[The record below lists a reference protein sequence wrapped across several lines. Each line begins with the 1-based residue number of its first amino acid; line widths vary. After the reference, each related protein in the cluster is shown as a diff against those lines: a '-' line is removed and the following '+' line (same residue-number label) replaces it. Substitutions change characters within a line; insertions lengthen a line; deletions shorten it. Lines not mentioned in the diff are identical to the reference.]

1 VKHRPAADF
10 IPSFD
15 LEEIDIADIA
25 EAVTEA
31 AEAAQAEEIELPS
44 FLPKTPR
51 EPPPDLDAIFESGRQ
66 SGLAE
71 ARAESQAQ
79 VSRLQQEAA
88 AALEQAR
95 QSWAGD
101 VASQLSAQIPEA
113 FHALGESLADA
124 TGRLLRPF
132 LEREMRDAASRALI
146 DQIRP
151 LLAGQDGMLIRV
163 SGPAILLETL
173 RHVFPAHCAVEF
185 AENDAIDVSI
195 VAGETTIETRIE
207 AWVARLEGRGPD
219 RRRRPAA

>member
-1 VKHRPAADF
+1 VKHRPAGDF

-15 LEEIDIADIA
+15 LEEIDLADIA
-25 EAVTEA
+25 EAVTGA
-31 AEAAQAEEIELPS
+31 ADPEEIELPS

-66 SGLAE
+66 AGLAE
-71 ARAESQAQ
+71 ARTEAQ
-79 VSRLQQEAA
+79 VQLAHQRQEAA
-88 AALEQAR
+88 DALEQAR
-95 QSWAGD
+95 QAWAD
-101 VASQLSAQIPEA
+101 EVATRLSAQIPEA
-113 FHALGESLADA
+113 LQALGESLSDA

-132 LEREMRDAASRALI
+132 LDAELHDAASRALI

-151 LLAGQDGMLIRV
+151 LLAGEDGTLIRV
-163 SGPAILLETL
+163 SGPAMLLDTL
-173 RHVFPAHCAVEF
+173 RHVFPAGCAVEF
-185 AENDAIDVSI
+185 TENDATDVSI

>member
-1 VKHRPAADF
+1 MKHRPAGDF

-15 LEEIDIADIA
+15 VEEIGIADLA
-25 EAVTEA
+25 GTANA
-31 AEAAQAEEIELPS
+31 AEEPEEIELPS

-51 EPPPDLDAIFESGRQ
+51 EPPPDLDAIFEGGRQ
-66 SGLAE
+66 AGIAQTQAE
-71 ARAESQAQ
+71 ADARIA
-79 VSRLQQEAA
+79 RLQQEAT

-95 QSWAGD
+95 QRWAD
-101 VASQLSAQIPEA
+101 EVAARLSAQIPEA
-113 FHALGESLADA
+113 FQTIGESLADA

-132 LEREMRDAASRALI
+132 LESEMRDAASRALI

-151 LLAGQDGMLIRV
+151 LLAGEDGMLIRV

-173 RHVFPAHCAVEF
+173 RRVFPAGCAAEF
-185 AENDAIDVSI
+185 VENDATDVSV